1 MILFTPA
8 FILQSLNKVLLM
20 SRKSSSHVSDKSE
33 EVVRFLLTK
42 EDIHVQIEK
51 AIKAIPVLADKLQ
64 IIAINGY
71 M

>member
-1 MILFTPA
+1 
-8 FILQSLNKVLLM
+8 M